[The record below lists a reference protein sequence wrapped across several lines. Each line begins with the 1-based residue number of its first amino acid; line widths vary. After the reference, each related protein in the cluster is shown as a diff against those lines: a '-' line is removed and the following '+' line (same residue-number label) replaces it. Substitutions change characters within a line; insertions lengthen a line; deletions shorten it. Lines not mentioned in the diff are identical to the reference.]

1 MNMPGSASDSRDSF
15 NTTNTSARDV
25 GNDNSEVYGEWPL
38 RQFHLTHLTAHTK
51 DVHVHD
57 DDDDWEENWPRD
69 RGATMVHVRISVL
82 VIEILSHMCG
92 NR

>member
-25 GNDNSEVYGEWPL
+25 GNDNSEVHGESSVRPL
-38 RQFHLTHLTAHTK
+38 PLTHLTAFTK
-51 DVHVHD
+51 DVHD
-57 DDDDWEENWPRD
+57 KDDWEENWPRD

-82 VIEILSHMCG
+82 VIEILSHMWG